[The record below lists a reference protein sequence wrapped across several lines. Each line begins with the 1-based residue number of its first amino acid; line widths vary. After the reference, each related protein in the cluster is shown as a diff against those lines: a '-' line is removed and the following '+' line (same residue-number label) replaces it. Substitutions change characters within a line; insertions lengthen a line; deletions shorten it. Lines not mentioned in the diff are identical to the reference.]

1 MKMRQKYIFAEKLET
16 LTDFKEIPVSLISET
31 DEKVDEKDSKW
42 MQVLLWTIFVLTFIG
57 TVAGIPLA
65 YFLGRGKTTE
75 SIEV

>member
-1 MKMRQKYIFAEKLET
+1 MKMRQKYIFTEKLET
-16 LTDFKEIPVSLISET
+16 ITDFKEIPVSVISET
-31 DEKVDEKDSKW
+31 YQKVDDKTSKW

-65 YFLGRGKTTE
+65 YFLGPGKTTE

>member
-1 MKMRQKYIFAEKLET
+1 MRQKYKFTEKLET
-16 LTDFKEIPVSLISET
+16 ITDFKQIPVSVISET
-31 DEKVDEKDSKW
+31 DQKVDEKTSKW

>member
-1 MKMRQKYIFAEKLET
+1 MKMRQKYIFTEKLET
-16 LTDFKEIPVSLISET
+16 ITDFKEIPVSVISET
-31 DEKVDEKDSKW
+31 YQKVDDKTSKW